1 MTDDQ
6 FSYADDE
13 ELVGQFLEW
22 TGNAVVEM
30 RGIVDAMPER
40 DAAEGETASRLYDLS
55 HNIKGMGSSFDFNL
69 MTTVGTSLCVYIKKL
84 EGEMSRRVVDA
95 HVRAFEVIL
104 ANKIKGD
111 GGEKGAA
118 LESRLT
124 TIIAEESQG

>member
-22 TGNAVVEM
+22 TGNALVEM
-30 RGIVDAMPER
+30 REIVDAMPER
-40 DAAEGETASRLYDLS
+40 DSADGDAATRLYDLS
-55 HNIKGMGSSFDFNL
+55 HNIKGMGSSFDFEL
-69 MTTVGTSLCVYIKKL
+69 MTTIGTSLCAYIKKL

-95 HVRAFEVIL
+95 HVRAFEVII
-104 ANKIKGD
+104 ANKIKGN

-124 TIIAEESQG
+124 TIIAEEA

>member
-1 MTDDQ
+1 VTDDQ
-6 FSYADDE
+6 FSYANDE

-30 RGIVDAMPER
+30 REIVDGLPER
-40 DAAEGETASRLYDLS
+40 ESRESDASNRLYDLS
-55 HNIKGMGSSFDFNL
+55 HNIKGMGSSFDYQL
-69 MTTVGTSLCVYIKKL
+69 MTAIGTSLCVYIKKL
-84 EGEMSRRVVDA
+84 EGELSCRVVDA

-118 LESRLT
+118 LESRLSA
-124 TIIAEESQG
+124 IIAEES